1 MSTMRSDFDPLQR
14 IDYETQGRFF
24 AGAMP
29 VLRQLS
35 GEFSFMIAATA
46 VYGVVMAGCALAG
59 IV

>member
-35 GEFSFMIAATA
+35 G
-46 VYGVVMAGCALAG
+46 VVMAGCALAG